1 MKHIEE
7 NIIENIYTSPLVDYY
22 FHNMSIATMDIETTG
37 LSATRNKFILGG
49 LYDAKSATLHQYF
62 ADNRTEEATILDEYM
77 NHLSQFDV
85 IITFNGKHFDVPFLE
100 KRYEHIHGE
109 KYPGHMPYNLDLY
122 LLLNGH
128 SPIKRFVPNLK
139 QKTVEDYMGLWDKR
153 SDKISG
159 SDSIDLYSE
168 YEKKQS
174 PELAMKVLLHNSDDV
189 MQLARLTKVLSKCD
203 IHKGL
208 YKIGFPAGNLTVNNI
223 KIKRDVLIFSGIQR
237 GIMNDYPSGDKFSN
251 NVIDYTCYELDN
263 YPATISFRRY
273 DRSFE
278 ITVPIIRDQGLVVI
292 DLLPTGVDLTAFDN
306 HPTYTDGFLAIESP
320 DGINYLAINH
330 FIKIFMERVH
340 KFIREEL

>member
-7 NIIENIYTSPLVDYY
+7 NIIEKIYTSPLVDFY
-22 FHNMSIATMDIETTG
+22 FHNMSMAAMDIETTG

-49 LYDAKSATLHQYF
+49 LYDVTCGMLHQYF
-62 ADNRTEEATILDEYM
+62 ADNRAEEAVILDAYM

-85 IITFNGKHFDVPFLE
+85 IITFNGKHFDMPFLE

-109 KYPGHMPYNLDLY
+109 KYPGHLPYNLDLY

-139 QKTVEDYMGLWDKR
+139 QKTVENYMGLWDKR

-159 SDSIDLYSE
+159 ADSIDMYND
-168 YEKKQS
+168 YEKTQS
-174 PELAMKVLLHNSDDV
+174 PELARQVLLHNSDDV
-189 MQLARLTKVLSKCD
+189 MQLVRLTKVLAKCD

-208 YKIGFPAGNLTVNNI
+208 YKIGFPTGNLTVSDI
-223 KIKRDVLIFSGIQR
+223 KIKRDTLIFSGIQR
-237 GIMNDYPSGDKFSN
+237 GSIADDASDCNLDGH
-251 NVIDYTCYELDN
+251 VIDYNCYELDN
-263 YPATISFRRY
+263 WPATISFKGFNRT
-273 DRSFE
+273 FE

-292 DLLPTGVDLTAFDN
+292 DLLPTGIDLTALGN

-330 FIKIFMERVH
+330 FIKLFMARVD